1 MGIIELIG
9 GIFKPAA
16 ELVDELHTSEEE
28 RLKHKER
35 LLEVQAIAMQTVFE
49 YESDSLQ
56 ARAAIVNSEAQSDHW
71 IVASWR
77 PVVMLTLTSLVVVD
91 SFGWLANPLSG
102 EAWLLLQIG
111 LGGYVVGRSGEK
123 ITNTQTHPCLLYT
136 SPSPRDRTRSRMPS
150 SA

>member
-1 MGIIELIG
+1 MGILELIG

-16 ELVDELHTSEEE
+16 KLIDELHTSEEE
-28 RLKHKER
+28 RLQHKER

-49 YESDSLQ
+49 YEKESLN
-56 ARAAIVNSEAQSDHW
+56 ARAEIVNSEAQSEQW

-77 PVVMLTLTSLVVVD
+77 PIVMLSLTALVIVD
-91 SFGWLANPLSG
+91 SFGWLANPLSQ

-123 ITNTQTHPCLLYT
+123 IAKTIKQ
-136 SPSPRDRTRSRMPS
+136 
-150 SA
+150 

>member
-16 ELVDELHTSEEE
+16 ELVDELHTSDEE

-49 YESDSLQ
+49 YETETLT
-56 ARAAIVNSEAQSDHW
+56 ARAEIVNSEAQSEHW

-77 PVVMLTLTSLVVVD
+77 PIVMLALTALVIVD
-91 SFGWLANPLSG
+91 SFGWLANPLSE

-123 ITNTQTHPCLLYT
+123 IA
-136 SPSPRDRTRSRMPS
+136 RTIKQ
-150 SA
+150 

>member
-1 MGIIELIG
+1 MGILELIG

-56 ARAAIVNSEAQSDHW
+56 ARAAIVNSEARSDHW

-77 PVVMLTLTSLVVVD
+77 PIVMLTLTSLVVVD

-123 ITNTQTHPCLLYT
+123 IAKTIKQ
-136 SPSPRDRTRSRMPS
+136 
-150 SA
+150 A

>member
-1 MGIIELIG
+1 MGIVELIG

-16 ELVDELHTSEEE
+16 ELVDELHTSDEE

-49 YESDSLQ
+49 YETETLT
-56 ARAAIVNSEAQSDHW
+56 ARADIVNSEAQSEHW
-71 IVASWR
+71 IVAAWR
-77 PVVMLTLTSLVVVD
+77 PIVMLSLTALVIVD

-123 ITNTQTHPCLLYT
+123 IAKTIKQ
-136 SPSPRDRTRSRMPS
+136 
-150 SA
+150 

>member
-1 MGIIELIG
+1 MGILELIG

-16 ELVDELHTSEEE
+16 ELIDELHTSEEE

-49 YESDSLQ
+49 YGSDTLQ

-77 PVVMLTLTSLVVVD
+77 PIVMLTHTSLVVVD

-123 ITNTQTHPCLLYT
+123 IAKTIKQ
-136 SPSPRDRTRSRMPS
+136 
-150 SA
+150 A

>member
-77 PVVMLTLTSLVVVD
+77 PIVMLTLTSLVVVD

-123 ITNTQTHPCLLYT
+123 IAKTIKQ
-136 SPSPRDRTRSRMPS
+136 
-150 SA
+150 A

>member
-123 ITNTQTHPCLLYT
+123 IAKTIKQ
-136 SPSPRDRTRSRMPS
+136 
-150 SA
+150 A

>member
-1 MGIIELIG
+1 
-9 GIFKPAA
+9 
-16 ELVDELHTSEEE
+16 
-28 RLKHKER
+28 
-35 LLEVQAIAMQTVFE
+35 MQTVFE
-49 YESDSLQ
+49 YESDTLQ

-77 PVVMLTLTSLVVVD
+77 PIVMLTLTSLVVVD

-123 ITNTQTHPCLLYT
+123 IAKTIKQ
-136 SPSPRDRTRSRMPS
+136 
-150 SA
+150 A

>member
-71 IVASWR
+71 IVSSWR
-77 PVVMLTLTSLVVVD
+77 PIVMLTLTALVVVD
-91 SFGWLANPLSG
+91 SFGWLSNPLSG

-123 ITNTQTHPCLLYT
+123 IAKTIKQ
-136 SPSPRDRTRSRMPS
+136 
-150 SA
+150 A

>member
-1 MGIIELIG
+1 MGILELIG

-123 ITNTQTHPCLLYT
+123 IAKTIKQ
-136 SPSPRDRTRSRMPS
+136 
-150 SA
+150 A

>member
-1 MGIIELIG
+1 MGILELIG

-16 ELVDELHTSEEE
+16 ELIDELHTSEEE

-77 PVVMLTLTSLVVVD
+77 PIVMLTLTSLVVVD

-123 ITNTQTHPCLLYT
+123 IAKTIKQ
-136 SPSPRDRTRSRMPS
+136 
-150 SA
+150 A

>member
-16 ELVDELHTSEEE
+16 ELVDELHTSDEE

-49 YESDSLQ
+49 YETETLT
-56 ARAAIVNSEAQSDHW
+56 ARAEIVNSEAQSEHW
-71 IVASWR
+71 IVAAWR
-77 PVVMLTLTSLVVVD
+77 PIVMLALTALVIVD
-91 SFGWLANPLSG
+91 SFGWLANPLSE

-123 ITNTQTHPCLLYT
+123 IA
-136 SPSPRDRTRSRMPS
+136 RTIKQ
-150 SA
+150 

>member
-1 MGIIELIG
+1 MGSRELIG

-49 YESDSLQ
+49 YESDTLQ

-77 PVVMLTLTSLVVVD
+77 PIVMLTLTSLVVVD

-123 ITNTQTHPCLLYT
+123 IAKTIKQ
-136 SPSPRDRTRSRMPS
+136 
-150 SA
+150 A

>member
-1 MGIIELIG
+1 MGILELIG

-77 PVVMLTLTSLVVVD
+77 PIVMLTLTSLVVVD

-123 ITNTQTHPCLLYT
+123 IAKTIKQ
-136 SPSPRDRTRSRMPS
+136 
-150 SA
+150 A

>member
-1 MGIIELIG
+1 MRIIELIG

-28 RLKHKER
+28 RMKHKER

-77 PVVMLTLTSLVVVD
+77 PIVMLTLTSLVVVD

-123 ITNTQTHPCLLYT
+123 IAKTIKQ
-136 SPSPRDRTRSRMPS
+136 
-150 SA
+150 A

>member
-77 PVVMLTLTSLVVVD
+77 PIVMLTLTALVVVD

-123 ITNTQTHPCLLYT
+123 IAKTIKQ
-136 SPSPRDRTRSRMPS
+136 
-150 SA
+150 A

>member
-16 ELVDELHTSEEE
+16 ELIDDLHTSDEEK
-28 RLKHKER
+28 LKHRER
-35 LLEVQAIAMQTVFE
+35 LLEVQAMTMQTVFT
-49 YESDSLQ
+49 YEEANL
-56 ARAAIVNSEAQSDHW
+56 RAKAQIVNSEAQSDHW

-77 PVVMLTLTSLVVVD
+77 PIVMLALTALVIVD

-123 ITNTQTHPCLLYT
+123 IAKTIKQV
-136 SPSPRDRTRSRMPS
+136 
-150 SA
+150 

>member
-16 ELVDELHTSEEE
+16 QLIDELHTSDEE
-28 RLKHKER
+28 RLEHKER

-49 YESDSLQ
+49 YEEKSLS
-56 ARAAIVNSEAQSDHW
+56 ARAEIVNSEAQSEHW
-71 IVASWR
+71 IVAAWR
-77 PVVMLTLTSLVVVD
+77 PIVMLSLTALVIVD

-123 ITNTQTHPCLLYT
+123 IAKTIKQ
-136 SPSPRDRTRSRMPS
+136 
-150 SA
+150 

>member
-16 ELVDELHTSEEE
+16 ELVDELHTSDEE

-49 YESDSLQ
+49 YETETLT
-56 ARAAIVNSEAQSDHW
+56 ARADIVNSEAQSEHW
-71 IVASWR
+71 IVAAWR
-77 PVVMLTLTSLVVVD
+77 PIVMLSLTALVIVD

-123 ITNTQTHPCLLYT
+123 IAKTIKQ
-136 SPSPRDRTRSRMPS
+136 
-150 SA
+150 

>member
-1 MGIIELIG
+1 MGIVELIG
-9 GIFKPAA
+9 SIFKPAA
-16 ELVDELHTSEEE
+16 ELVDELHTSDEE

-49 YESDSLQ
+49 YETETLT
-56 ARAAIVNSEAQSDHW
+56 ARADIVNSEAQSEHW
-71 IVASWR
+71 IVAAWR
-77 PVVMLTLTSLVVVD
+77 PIVMLSLTALVIVD

-123 ITNTQTHPCLLYT
+123 IAKTIKQ
-136 SPSPRDRTRSRMPS
+136 
-150 SA
+150 

>member
-49 YESDSLQ
+49 YESDTLQ

-77 PVVMLTLTSLVVVD
+77 PIVMLTLTALVVVD

-123 ITNTQTHPCLLYT
+123 IAKTIKQV
-136 SPSPRDRTRSRMPS
+136 
-150 SA
+150 

>member
-1 MGIIELIG
+1 MRIIELIG

-77 PVVMLTLTSLVVVD
+77 PIVMLTLTSLVVVD

-123 ITNTQTHPCLLYT
+123 IAKTIKQ
-136 SPSPRDRTRSRMPS
+136 
-150 SA
+150 A

>member
-1 MGIIELIG
+1 MGILELIG

-16 ELVDELHTSEEE
+16 ELIDELQTSEKE
-28 RLKHKER
+28 RLKHKEW

-77 PVVMLTLTSLVVVD
+77 PIVMLTLTSLVVVD

-123 ITNTQTHPCLLYT
+123 IAKTIKQ
-136 SPSPRDRTRSRMPS
+136 
-150 SA
+150 A

>member
-16 ELVDELHTSEEE
+16 ELIDELHTSDEEK
-28 RLKHKER
+28 LKHKER
-35 LLEVQAIAMQTVFE
+35 LLEVQAMTMQTVFT
-49 YESDSLQ
+49 YEETNLK
-56 ARAAIVNSEAQSDHW
+56 AKAEIVNSEAQSEHW
-71 IVASWR
+71 IVAAWR
-77 PVVMLTLTSLVVVD
+77 PIVMLALTALVIVD

-123 ITNTQTHPCLLYT
+123 IA
-136 SPSPRDRTRSRMPS
+136 RTIKQV
-150 SA
+150 

>member
-1 MGIIELIG
+1 MGILELIG

-102 EAWLLLQIG
+102 EAWQLLQIG

-123 ITNTQTHPCLLYT
+123 IAKTIKQ
-136 SPSPRDRTRSRMPS
+136 
-150 SA
+150 A

>member
-16 ELVDELHTSEEE
+16 GLVDELHTSEEE

-77 PVVMLTLTSLVVVD
+77 PIVMLTLTALVVVD

-123 ITNTQTHPCLLYT
+123 IAKTLKQ
-136 SPSPRDRTRSRMPS
+136 
-150 SA
+150 A

>member
-1 MGIIELIG
+1 MGILELIG

-49 YESDSLQ
+49 YESDTLQ

-123 ITNTQTHPCLLYT
+123 IAKTIKQ
-136 SPSPRDRTRSRMPS
+136 
-150 SA
+150 A

>member
-1 MGIIELIG
+1 MGIVELIG

-16 ELVDELHTSEEE
+16 QLIDELHTSDEE
-28 RLKHKER
+28 RLEHKER

-49 YESDSLQ
+49 YEEKALE
-56 ARAAIVNSEAQSDHW
+56 ARANIVNSEAKSEHW

-77 PVVMLTLTSLVVVD
+77 PLVMLSLTALVIVD

-123 ITNTQTHPCLLYT
+123 IAKTIKQ
-136 SPSPRDRTRSRMPS
+136 
-150 SA
+150 

>member
-1 MGIIELIG
+1 MGIVELIG

-16 ELVDELHTSEEE
+16 ELVDELHTSDEE

-35 LLEVQAIAMQTVFE
+35 LLDVQAIAMQTVFE
-49 YESDSLQ
+49 YEAESLT
-56 ARAAIVNSEAQSDHW
+56 ARADIVNSEAQSEHW
-71 IVASWR
+71 IVAAWR
-77 PVVMLTLTSLVVVD
+77 PIVMLSLTALVIVD

-123 ITNTQTHPCLLYT
+123 IAKTIKQ
-136 SPSPRDRTRSRMPS
+136 
-150 SA
+150 

>member
-1 MGIIELIG
+1 MGINELIG

-77 PVVMLTLTSLVVVD
+77 PIVMLTLTSLVVVD

-123 ITNTQTHPCLLYT
+123 IAKTIKQ
-136 SPSPRDRTRSRMPS
+136 
-150 SA
+150 A